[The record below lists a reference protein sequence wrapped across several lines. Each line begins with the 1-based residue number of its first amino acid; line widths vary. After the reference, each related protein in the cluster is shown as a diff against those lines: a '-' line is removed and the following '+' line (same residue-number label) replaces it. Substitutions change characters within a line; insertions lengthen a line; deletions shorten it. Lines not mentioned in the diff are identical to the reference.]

1 MLRKFNLFL
10 SLLTVIITSSPLVQ
24 ARGQDG
30 HPRGQKTRTKR
41 HQVKTSKDKQHSQLT
56 AEQWETIK
64 SKVSQMKEAES
75 TSKAIKQTVDQMMQ
89 NFGVEPTQRKGKG
102 RAKRQN
108 PLDQLT
114 EEQKS
119 HIDTKIKEMREAGGN
134 RSEIRKRMGAMLE
147 GFGVDL
153 SQRKGKR
160 KGQDQNPLD
169 QLTEEQKSQVYAKVK
184 EMREA
189 GTDRREIRNQVHS
202 MLEGFGLKKP
212 QKKKGGRRGFRG
224 RGKRRYTTPAQT
236 STTEIETN
244 Q

>member
-10 SLLTVIITSSPLVQ
+10 SLLTVIITISPLVQ
-24 ARGQDG
+24 ARGRDG
-30 HPRGQKTRTKR
+30 HPRGQKTRTER
-41 HQVKTSKDKQHSQLT
+41 HKVKISKDKQHSQLT
-56 AEQWETIK
+56 VEQRETIK

-75 TSKAIKQTVDQMMQ
+75 TPKAIKQTVDQMIQ

-119 HIDTKIKEMREAGGN
+119 HIDTKI
-134 RSEIRKRMGAMLE
+134 
-147 GFGVDL
+147 
-153 SQRKGKR
+153 
-160 KGQDQNPLD
+160 
-169 QLTEEQKSQVYAKVK
+169 K

-224 RGKRRYTTPAQT
+224 RGKRRYTTPGQT

>member
-1 MLRKFNLFL
+1 MLRKLNLFL
-10 SLLTVIITSSPLVQ
+10 SLLTVIITISPLVQ
-24 ARGQDG
+24 AKGRDG
-30 HPRGQKTRTKR
+30 HPRGQKTRTER
-41 HQVKTSKDKQHSQLT
+41 HQVKISKDKQHSQLT
-56 AEQWETIK
+56 AEQRETIK

-75 TSKAIKQTVDQMMQ
+75 TPKAIKQTVDQMMQ

-119 HIDTKIKEMREAGGN
+119 Q
-134 RSEIRKRMGAMLE
+134 
-147 GFGVDL
+147 VD
-153 SQRKGKR
+153 
-160 KGQDQNPLD
+160 
-169 QLTEEQKSQVYAKVK
+169 AKVK
-184 EMREA
+184 EMRET

-224 RGKRRYTTPAQT
+224 RGKRRYTTLGQT